1 MAQKHRILRRKT
13 PRGTK
18 VSSLNFLETFPMQRN
33 QTLHSVFCA
42 FVLVLLALPATLC
55 HAAAQAPAKAPPD
68 VVIFTNGDQL
78 TGSFVREV
86 GGTVTFHSDIVGD
99 VTVPWSKIKELRTG
113 SSMAV
118 INKGVILKHGHIPA
132 KLPIGALSVT
142 NGMITVH
149 PANATMIQSIPVAN
163 AQYIVDEPTLNK
175 QILGRPGFFQAW
187 NGAATAGLTLVQAT
201 QDQYAFAAS
210 VGLVRVVPT
219 VSWLDP
225 RNRTSVNYAQSYGK
239 ITEPSYTAAD
249 GTFVPSTYTK
259 SSLFHADAERDEYV
273 SPRFYYLGTVSFD
286 HNYSQSLD
294 LQQIYGGG
302 IGYTVIKTPVQELD
316 VKAVVQYER
325 QAFFNVVPPSPTSKD
340 LIASTFGGSY
350 IRHITK
356 GIVFTQDA
364 LYLPAWNDMHAYSLS
379 ETDTLALPAYKHF
392 GFSFGTLDTYLN
404 DVPLTFP
411 NTKRNSFQFTTGVT
425 YTLKSSY

>member
-1 MAQKHRILRRKT
+1 
-13 PRGTK
+13 
-18 VSSLNFLETFPMQRN
+18 MQRN
-33 QTLHSVFCA
+33 SIPRPLLCA
-42 FVLVLLALPATLC
+42 CFLALFALPTLGR
-55 HAAAQAPAKAPPD
+55 AADAQPKTPPD
-68 VVIFTNGDQL
+68 VIIFTNGDQL

-99 VTVPWSKIKELRTG
+99 INIPWAKIKELRTG
-113 SSMAV
+113 TKVAV
-118 INKGVILKHGHIPA
+118 LNKGVILKHGHIPA
-132 KLPIGALSVT
+132 NLPIGSVSVD
-142 NGMITVH
+142 GGLITVH
-149 PANATMIQSIPVAN
+149 PVNNAMIEPIPVAN
-163 AQYIVDEPTLNK
+163 AQYIIDEASLDK
-175 QILGRPGFFQAW
+175 QILRHPGLLQGW

-201 QDQYAFAAS
+201 QNQYSFAAS

-225 RNRTSVNYAQSYGK
+225 SNRTAINYAQSYGK
-239 ITEPSYTAAD
+239 ITQPAYTAAD

-273 SPRFYYLGTVSFD
+273 SQRFYYLGTLSFD

-325 QAFFNVVPPSPTSKD
+325 QAFFNVAPPAASSQS

-350 IRHITK
+350 MRKISK
-356 GIVFTQDA
+356 GVVFNQQL
-364 LYLPAWNDMHAYSLS
+364 LYIPAWNNLRAYSFN
-379 ETDTLALPAYKHF
+379 ETDTLSLPAYKN
-392 GFSFGTLDTYLN
+392 FSFSLGTLDTYLN
-404 DVPLTFP
+404 DVPLTYP
-411 NTKRNSFQFTTGVT
+411 NTKRNSFQFTAGVT
-425 YTLKSSY
+425 YNFKSTY